1 MESPSKLAK
10 SNPPLFH
17 LHKGSDTV
25 PNYAQYSIPLNDA
38 SKWKDTKSLPK
49 LDAVVRL
56 GGLQQEIKVTLNG
69 VMTPAE
75 ISIGPLPQT
84 IGTKELLAKYPFISA
99 SPNGDQLLISPG
111 VWDIQ
116 GDLVIPENVTLQI
129 APGTVL
135 RFEPGAVLLAQ
146 GAVNL
151 LGTAN
156 DPILLTA
163 QDPQKGWGGVVVLNA
178 AKESLWKYA
187 KIEQTHGIAR
197 QGWILTG
204 GITFFASD
212 ITLDH
217 AIIGNNQT
225 EDAINVV
232 HGQFTFI
239 NSEFENTFADAFDS
253 DFSNGVIR
261 DCYFPRHP
269 RRCYGCKRNS
279 S

>member
-1 MESPSKLAK
+1 M
-10 SNPPLFH
+10 
-17 LHKGSDTV
+17 
-25 PNYAQYSIPLNDA
+25 
-38 SKWKDTKSLPK
+38 
-49 LDAVVRL
+49 
-56 GGLQQEIKVTLNG
+56 
-69 VMTPAE
+69 
-75 ISIGPLPQT
+75 GPLPQT
-84 IGTKELLAKYPFISA
+84 IGTKELLAKYPFLSA

-116 GDLVIPENVTLQI
+116 GDLVIPENVTLQV

-156 DPILLTA
+156 DPILFTA
-163 QDPQKGWGGVVVLNA
+163 KDSEKGWGGVVVINA
-178 AKESLWKYA
+178 GKESLWKYA

-232 HGQFTFI
+232 HGDFTFI
-239 NSEFENTFADAFDS
+239 NSEFENTFRMLLTAIFRTVK
-253 DFSNGVIR
+253 FR
-261 DCYFPRHP
+261 DCYFHDIQGDAVDVSGTAS
-269 RRCYGCKRNS
+269 YS
-279 S
+279 FQS